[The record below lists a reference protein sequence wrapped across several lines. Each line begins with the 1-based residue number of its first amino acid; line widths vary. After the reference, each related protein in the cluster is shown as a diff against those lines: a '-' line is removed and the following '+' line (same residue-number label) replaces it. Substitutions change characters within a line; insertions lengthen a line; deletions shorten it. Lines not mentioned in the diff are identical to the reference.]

1 VLSPDS
7 VESIEYTDAV
17 EDKILRLL
25 DEVDGLALAI
35 RAMDRV
41 LRKNPEDEATN
52 SIEGKPGVHYFAR
65 EPGENP
71 GVPGVTLLYTVEP
84 DRVVV

>member
-1 VLSPDS
+1 
-7 VESIEYTDAV
+7 
-17 EDKILRLL
+17 
-25 DEVDGLALAI
+25 
-35 RAMDRV
+35 MDRV

-52 SIEGKPGVHYFAR
+52 SIEGKPGVRYFAR

-84 DRVVV
+84 DRVVVWAVRIEDPHRGVID